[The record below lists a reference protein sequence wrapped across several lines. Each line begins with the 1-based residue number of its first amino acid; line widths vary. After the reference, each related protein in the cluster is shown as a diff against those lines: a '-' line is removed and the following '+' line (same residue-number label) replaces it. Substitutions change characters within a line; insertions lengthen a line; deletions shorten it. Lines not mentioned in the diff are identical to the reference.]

1 MIAAILISYVAVMFV
16 FLRKQTIKYEQ
27 TNPEQALPLSVLIPF
42 RGSVSELS
50 GLLNDLNNQDY
61 PLENVEVLI
70 INDSEQP
77 LHLATK
83 SFRFSLQIIDSLAR
97 KGKKAAI
104 DLGVSTAKNEH
115 ILSLDA
121 DVRLKATHLSGFSQ
135 AFAAGNDV
143 VVGVLHYNELPKNF
157 SNYFEYYEY
166 YGMQAVT
173 QASVL
178 FGNSLL
184 CSGANLGFTKAT
196 YVKTRAIRTDFELE
210 SGDDMFLL
218 QAAKKLK
225 LKIFLASGQSS
236 SALLNYQTNLQAVL
250 AQRIRW
256 GAKSVVYKDV
266 SVIAFTL
273 LVAAAVWQY
282 PALKAQAE
290 AGSAYAA
297 RIGCSC
303 RYVQGRPLDS
313 CTTDFEPGMEIVSI
327 SDDPATRTVTGSVPL
342 LASRSARFAG
352 ASGCLLV
359 AE

>member
-16 FLRKQTIKYEQ
+16 FLRKRVRKYEQ
-27 TNPEQALPLSVLIPF
+27 SNAEQVLPLSVLIPF

-135 AFAAGNDV
+135 AFAAENDL

-184 CSGANLGFTKAT
+184 CSGADLGFTKAT

-225 LKIFLASGQSS
+225 LKIGLASGQSS

-273 LVAAAVWQY
+273 LVAAAVWSQVWV
-282 PALKAQAE
+282 L
-290 AGSAYAA
+290 
-297 RIGCSC
+297 
-303 RYVQGRPLDS
+303 GRLLLGAINGLELFLLFAKI
-313 CTTDFEPGMEIVSI
+313 TIDF
-327 SDDPATRTVTGSVPL
+327 
-342 LASRSARFAG
+342 
-352 ASGCLLV
+352 LLV
-359 AE
+359 CKHASVVGQRPAFRVDVVLAYPFITAYLSVRALVGKTTWKNRSINR